1 MILTGKAARPVRGTG
16 LKKIL
21 EIILALV
28 KSMMKYSITLKKTS
42 SLQMVGFLHVTSTI
56 VHSLATP
63 FID

>member
-1 MILTGKAARPVRGTG
+1 MILTGKAVRPVRGTG

-42 SLQMVGFLHVTSTI
+42 KW
-56 VHSLATP
+56 
-63 FID
+63 